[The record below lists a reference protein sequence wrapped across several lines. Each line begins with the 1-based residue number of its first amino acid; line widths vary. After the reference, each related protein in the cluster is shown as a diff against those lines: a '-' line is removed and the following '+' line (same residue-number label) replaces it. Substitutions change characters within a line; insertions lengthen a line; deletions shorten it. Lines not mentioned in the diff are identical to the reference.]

1 VRKVRWTGRSSHRDL
16 QAALT
21 PRDSSAKAAAAHEG
35 EPHGK
40 QDPIRSKA
48 MPTKPPVRSS
58 RASVK
63 LLATTG
69 CVQKALR
76 SEAKGDAQKAVGN
89 AKGAIKDVADKAHRK
104 L

>member
-1 VRKVRWTGRSSHRDL
+1 VDWPEFPSGPPSRVN
-16 QAALT
+16 
-21 PRDSSAKAAAAHEG
+21 SSAKACRRTRENPWEARPDQIKGYANEAA
-35 EPHGK
+35 GK
-40 QDPIRSKA
+40 VKQGVGKA
-48 MPTKPPVRSS
+48 IGN
-58 RASVK
+58 
-63 LLATTG
+63 TTG